1 MQLGGMSFT
10 YPHIHIRTITV
21 NKMERSALSF
31 RFIFRFRFEIL
42 NLKRGQV
49 THIYKMWLLMQSL
62 LRNSNKPDRIGK
74 TRKQV
79 EKCNVLS
86 YENVLMYL
94 SNHFWT
100 THTPRQQEFCMSN
113 YKTKR
118 FFSDPAILHERTS
131 GEFSVPTCF
140 PSVYAYMHNYSD
152 SYLGQVI
159 VIYMHGHAHG
169 IRHSR
174 YSSICLR
181 FHRYISFD
189 SRKYI

>member
-1 MQLGGMSFT
+1 
-10 YPHIHIRTITV
+10 
-21 NKMERSALSF
+21 
-31 RFIFRFRFEIL
+31 
-42 NLKRGQV
+42 
-49 THIYKMWLLMQSL
+49 
-62 LRNSNKPDRIGK
+62 
-74 TRKQV
+74 
-79 EKCNVLS
+79 
-86 YENVLMYL
+86 
-94 SNHFWT
+94 
-100 THTPRQQEFCMSN
+100 MSN